1 MHVAYPQCLPSLD
14 KHGPLSNRRPFEN
27 SSGRGDDQASGIR
40 HANPGKHVI
49 VALQV
54 FELRAYREAIG
65 AVGKLLN
72 TQQQAHFFDPRIHA
86 AVELIHHLV
95 SGIGTAIANIRLE
108 LNGRFPGS
116 DPTQQ

>member
-1 MHVAYPQCLPSLD
+1 MSRNAATRSASRDASSCSEADAVLVSSTKETFSWVAESISAIAVLIWLMP
-14 KHGPLSNRRPFEN
+14 
-27 SSGRGDDQASGIR
+27 
-40 HANPGKHVI
+40 
-49 VALQV
+49 
-54 FELRAYREAIG
+54 IG